1 MFKDHIEVI
10 SFLRRALWSVLAISI
25 AGIAFSGTLAYREL
39 SARVAACPAVGGSC
53 AILGIPTCVY
63 GLVMYAFLALIA
75 GLALVRTSSTN
86 AGLAEPGPI
95 AG

>member
-10 SFLRRALWSVLAISI
+10 SFLRRSLWTVLAISV
-25 AGIAFSGTLAYREL
+25 AGIAFSGTLSYREL
-39 SARVAACPAVGGSC
+39 SARLTACPAVGGSC

-63 GLVMYAFLALIA
+63 GLVMFGFLALIA
-75 GLALVRTSSTN
+75 GLALVRTASKN
-86 AGLAEPGPI
+86 AGLVEPGPI